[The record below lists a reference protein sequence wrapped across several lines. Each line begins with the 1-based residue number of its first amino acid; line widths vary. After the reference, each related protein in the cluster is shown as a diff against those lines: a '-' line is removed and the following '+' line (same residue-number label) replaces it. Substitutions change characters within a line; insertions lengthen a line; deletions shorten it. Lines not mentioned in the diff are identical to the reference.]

1 MKGDRMDAAERKK
14 FVANYTKL
22 LTAAWTE
29 DGLAARLKSDPKSV
43 LTEFNFDIPA
53 DAKIEIKSS
62 SDGDGNL
69 DHAIQ
74 IWEEGASTG
83 VYKLYVTEEPQ
94 YDAGELSESDLESVV
109 GGASVS
115 ACCCCS
121 PCCTCT

>member
-1 MKGDRMDAAERKK
+1 MEAAERKK

-29 DGLAARLKSDPKSV
+29 DGLVSRLKSDPKAV
-43 LTEFNFDIPA
+43 LAEFDLAVPG
-53 DAKIEIKSS
+53 DATVEIKTQA
-62 SDGDGNL
+62 DGDGNL
-69 DHAIQ
+69 DHAVQ
-74 IWEEGASTG
+74 IWEEGATSG

-115 ACCCCS
+115 ACCCCC
-121 PCCTCT
+121 PCCSCT